1 MALFNAWRRRVW
13 GVAAVWVGAELPN
26 KRLASC
32 SCNACWLNCTRSA
45 GGACC
50 SADCTLGKARAE
62 EIDDDPVLDSNWD
75 KSTIPGLT
83 EVTALIKVHIGRNP
97 ELFKLFCGDA
107 RAQRAQSNRHLPG
120 TIECSHMKLLPLGA
134 LCACLCLVPMLVTRK
149 AVAQKAAPQPP
160 KAAQGASESDDPTRI
175 ILDVTRVNILFTVT
189 DKKGRFIT
197 DLTKGDF
204 DIVENKKPQTIQ
216 QFTAESD
223 LPLRLAVL
231 VDTSNSIREQFRFE
245 QQAAIRFIQS
255 VLRPRADKV
264 MLVSFDSAAEM
275 VSDLTDDLKKLEDGV
290 QSMRPGGGTAFYD
303 AIYFAAKEKLMM
315 DQPRDKFRRAMI
327 VISDGMDT
335 ESRMSRDQALE
346 MAQKADVV
354 IYAISTNIKR
364 DDSDGDKVLRYLTEE
379 TGGQAFFPF
388 KIEDLDQSFE
398 NIANELR
405 HQYNIFYRPE
415 PLKTDGL
422 YHPVTVTTTARK
434 HLVVRARKGYYAP
447 KL

>member
-1 MALFNAWRRRVW
+1 
-13 GVAAVWVGAELPN
+13 
-26 KRLASC
+26 
-32 SCNACWLNCTRSA
+32 
-45 GGACC
+45 
-50 SADCTLGKARAE
+50 
-62 EIDDDPVLDSNWD
+62 
-75 KSTIPGLT
+75 
-83 EVTALIKVHIGRNP
+83 
-97 ELFKLFCGDA
+97 
-107 RAQRAQSNRHLPG
+107 
-120 TIECSHMKLLPLGA
+120 MKLLPLGA
-134 LCACLCLVPMLVTRK
+134 LCACVCLVPIIVTRN

-160 KAAQGASESDDPTRI
+160 KATPGASESDDPTRI

-197 DLTKGDF
+197 DLTKTDF
-204 DIVENKKPQTIQ
+204 DIIENKKPQIIQ

-255 VLRPRADKV
+255 VLRPRADRL
-264 MLVSFDSAAEM
+264 MLVSFDSAAEI
-275 VSDLTDDLKKLEDGV
+275 VSDLTGDLKKLEDGV
-290 QSMRPGGGTAFYD
+290 KSMRPGGGTAFYD
-303 AIYFAAKEKLMM
+303 AIYFACKEKLMM

-327 VISDGMDT
+327 VISDGQDT
-335 ESRMSRDQALE
+335 ESRVSRDQALE

-354 IYAISTNIKR
+354 IYAISTNITR
-364 DDSDGDKVLRYLTEE
+364 DDSDGDKVLRYLAEE

-422 YHPVTVTTTARK
+422 YHPVTLKPKGRK
-434 HLVVRARKGYYAP
+434 DLVVRARKGYYAP
-447 KL
+447 KF

>member
-1 MALFNAWRRRVW
+1 
-13 GVAAVWVGAELPN
+13 
-26 KRLASC
+26 
-32 SCNACWLNCTRSA
+32 
-45 GGACC
+45 
-50 SADCTLGKARAE
+50 
-62 EIDDDPVLDSNWD
+62 
-75 KSTIPGLT
+75 
-83 EVTALIKVHIGRNP
+83 
-97 ELFKLFCGDA
+97 
-107 RAQRAQSNRHLPG
+107 
-120 TIECSHMKLLPLGA
+120 MKLRSTGA
-134 LCACLCLVPMLVTRK
+134 LCAALCLAPILI
-149 AVAQKAAPQPP
+149 AQKGAAPEQ
-160 KAAQGASESDDPTRI
+160 KVGAASQAAGESDDPTRI

-189 DKKGRFIT
+189 DKKGRFVT
-197 DLTKGDF
+197 DLTKADF
-204 DIVENKKPQTIQ
+204 DVIENKKPQTIQ

-255 VLRPRADKV
+255 VVRPRQDRL

-275 VSDLTDDLKKLEDGV
+275 VSDLTDDLKKLEEGV
-290 QSMRPGGGTAFYD
+290 KSMRPGGGTSLYD
-303 AIYFAAKEKLMM
+303 AIYFAAKEKLMA

-327 VISDGMDT
+327 VISDGEDT

-354 IYAISTNIKR
+354 VYAISTNITREDKE
-364 DDSDGDKVLRYLTEE
+364 GDKVLRYLTEE

-422 YHPVTVTTTARK
+422 YHQVALKVKSRK
-434 HLVVRARKGYYAP
+434 DVMVRARKGYYAP
-447 KL
+447 KF